1 MSVWSFHF
9 LAGVNFIDFVVGG
22 VKYYSSSSS
31 LSSSIQ
37 SFTSFSSEIL
47 MIGGVAEGALL
58 WGP

>member
-1 MSVWSFHF
+1 LRF

-58 WGP
+58 